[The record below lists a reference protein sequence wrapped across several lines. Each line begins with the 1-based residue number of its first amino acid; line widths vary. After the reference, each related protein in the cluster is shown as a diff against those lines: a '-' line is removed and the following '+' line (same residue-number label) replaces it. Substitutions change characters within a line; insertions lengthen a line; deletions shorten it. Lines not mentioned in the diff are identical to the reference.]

1 MNSRLPFHNFNL
13 KDVVFDNQTNLIKA
27 NMIFKYKSS
36 KTIQTQSDFKTDSTR
51 ILTNLKM
58 LLHEMDARTE
68 VAGNKINYRE
78 VLRRIGVGFPLKE
91 GEIRLFWSEMDK
103 IKIEWDT
110 KLDSILFFTFLL
122 GIIAGCL
129 SGFFLNTMLVG
140 SIIIGAAA
148 WTFLFILWSQWV
160 ILEINDLIETSCN
173 M

>member
-1 MNSRLPFHNFNL
+1 
-13 KDVVFDNQTNLIKA
+13 
-27 NMIFKYKSS
+27 
-36 KTIQTQSDFKTDSTR
+36 
-51 ILTNLKM
+51 M

-78 VLRRIGVGFPLKE
+78 VLRHMGIGFPLKE

-103 IKIEWDT
+103 IKIEWDI
-110 KLDSILFFTFLL
+110 KLDTILFFTFLL

-129 SGFFLNTMLVG
+129 SGFFLNTMVVG